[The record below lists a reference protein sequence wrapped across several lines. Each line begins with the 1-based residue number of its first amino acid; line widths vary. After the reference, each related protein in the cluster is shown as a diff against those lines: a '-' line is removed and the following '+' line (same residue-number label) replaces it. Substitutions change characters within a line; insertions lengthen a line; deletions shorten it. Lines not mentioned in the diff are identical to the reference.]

1 MKTISKLANF
11 FDKAIKV
18 DARQA
23 LITGSNGEYTVYGRY
38 YIKPLN
44 GDYQVY
50 DINTKES
57 IILSSLK
64 HAMTWCTLTDCKQH
78 NQAKRLEAL
87 DLKLISIKLD
97 MAIHKKLVKLSTS
110 DNRLVYSIKLQEDS
124 YRKKAVVSEIDQ
136 LINKSKTLQELRF
149 QKPKPNKFS
158 YW

>member
-1 MKTISKLANF
+1 
-11 FDKAIKV
+11 
-18 DARQA
+18 
-23 LITGSNGEYTVYGRY
+23 
-38 YIKPLN
+38 
-44 GDYQVY
+44 
-50 DINTKES
+50 
-57 IILSSLK
+57 
-64 HAMTWCTLTDCKQH
+64 
-78 NQAKRLEAL
+78 
-87 DLKLISIKLD
+87 